1 MTVQQLIETL
11 KLMPDHL
18 EVVFAD
24 YLPVQSVIHEVDPIV
39 NREVIIVSDEE
50 V

>member
-1 MTVQQLIETL
+1 MTVKQLIETL
-11 KLMPDHL
+11 KLLPDSL

-24 YLPVQSVIHEVDPIV
+24 YLPVQSVVHEIDPRV

>member
-1 MTVQQLIETL
+1 
-11 KLMPDHL
+11 MPDSL

-24 YLPVQSVIHEVDPIV
+24 YLPVQSVIREVDPRA
-39 NREVIIVSDEE
+39 NREVIIVSDED

>member
-11 KLMPDHL
+11 KLLPESL

-24 YLPVQSVIHEVDPIV
+24 FLPLKSVVREVDPRV

>member
-1 MTVQQLIETL
+1 MTVKQLIETL
-11 KLMPDHL
+11 KLLPESL

-24 YLPVQSVIHEVDPIV
+24 FLPLKSVVHEVDP
-39 NREVIIVSDEE
+39 RKDKEVIIVSDEE